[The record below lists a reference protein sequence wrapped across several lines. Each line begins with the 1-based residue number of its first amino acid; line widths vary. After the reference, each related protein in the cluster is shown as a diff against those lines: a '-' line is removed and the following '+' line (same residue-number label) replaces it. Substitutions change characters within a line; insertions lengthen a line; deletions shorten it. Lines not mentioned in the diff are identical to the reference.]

1 MKMGKSRAARRK
13 AAKRRAKLMKAQ
25 EQADREQRARSAHE
39 HAQIARAWLDPA
51 VEAENECQL
60 CYYPMVPV
68 DSDIGHVQ
76 QAKAQFPVWDW
87 KQRGCECPEP
97 KICLACI
104 RHEAIRSGQR
114 CCLEPTCHKIM
125 VKCPWCRVPMNFGN
139 LYYDWLCDGCHND

>member
-1 MKMGKSRAARRK
+1 MGKSRAARRK
-13 AAKRRAKLMKAQ
+13 AAKARAKAEKRAKAFAQAIAQ
-25 EQADREQRARSAHE
+25 EEEQE
-39 HAQIARAWLDPA
+39 PELPE
-51 VEAENECQL
+51 EAENECQL

-68 DSDIGHVQ
+68 DDDIGDVQ
-76 QAKAQFPVWDW
+76 QAKSQFPVWDW

-104 RHEAIRSGQR
+104 RHESMRSGQR

-139 LYYDWLCDGCHND
+139 LYYSWLCDHCHND